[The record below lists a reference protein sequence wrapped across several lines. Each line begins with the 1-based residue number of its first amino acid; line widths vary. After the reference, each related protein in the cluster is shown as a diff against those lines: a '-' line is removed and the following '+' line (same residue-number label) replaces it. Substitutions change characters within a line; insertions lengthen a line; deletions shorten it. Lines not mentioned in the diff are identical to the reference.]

1 MLDQRLSVFNFE
13 LREAYEKH
21 VMQNQKKIEED
32 VGFERLELV
41 DSVMQN
47 FPIISLQY
55 IKTISFSH

>member
-1 MLDQRLSVFNFE
+1 MLDQRLSVVNFE